1 MAEFKG
7 TKGEWEL
14 LDDWSKGIDNHTI
27 IVYSNYSEKSICEIE
42 LINSESNAN
51 AKIIAAAPELLEA
64 LEEIIEMNRQTALDQ
79 YGDAEKA
86 ESWSCVTIARKAI
99 KKATE

>member
-27 IVYSNYSEKSICEIE
+27 IVYSDYSEKSICEIE

-51 AKIIAAAPELLEA
+51 AKLIAAAPELLEA
-64 LEEIIEMNRQTALDQ
+64 LDKAIDFLKQTTEYEVMAKFRFKVKEFEE
-79 YGDAEKA
+79 
-86 ESWSCVTIARKAI
+86 VI